1 MRSSLRTRYP
11 SGQAVLNPEPKSD
24 AQKTIGFSPGHEKRC
39 EFRRIVT
46 VPKPPYL
53 SAIRVNN
60 PAIQSAP
67 PLRQGAPGRG
77 YWGATEPNV
86 ELGITFRCSQD
97 PKDAKAGTK
106 RRQRPAFG
114 AEGRPPPSGL
124 SSGGSSRAPVQGLAD
139 FP

>member
-53 SAIRVNN
+53 SAIR
-60 PAIQSAP
+60 PYPTFPTKYSDTDPTKQC
-67 PLRQGAPGRG
+67 GALHSGPRACGDWWKWRANSETCCT
-77 YWGATEPNV
+77 YEAWVWGEKFLTCISP
-86 ELGITFRCSQD
+86 IMR
-97 PKDAKAGTK
+97 
-106 RRQRPAFG
+106 
-114 AEGRPPPSGL
+114 
-124 SSGGSSRAPVQGLAD
+124 
-139 FP
+139 